1 MSERK
6 EKKKKKLDLASL
18 SPLSHPLPR
27 RQPLSRA
34 PSCRR
39 PLTPKPDDEP
49 RLSSIQYHYRP
60 GTISAFFS
68 RALARHASRRR
79 SRAPVRVY
87 MDGCFDMMHYGHANA
102 LRQAKALGDVLV
114 VGLIPDSQIR
124 MYKVRLFFS
133 STFFSFFF
141 STFFLLGPFL
151 SFLFSFSPSLLS
163 LYRYLTTIQQ
173 GPPVMN
179 DAERKTMVESL
190 KWVDEVLTDVPYE
203 LTPDFLHE
211 LFTRHKIDVVVH
223 GDDPCLLPDGM
234 DAYAHAKAQGR
245 FRVRRG
251 GVVVV
256 FFGSARERRRL

>member
-27 RQPLSRA
+27 CQPLSRA

-39 PLTPKPDDEP
+39 PLTPKPDDKP
-49 RLSSIQYHYRP
+49 RVSSIQYHYRP

-124 MYKVRLFFS
+124 MYKVS
-133 STFFSFFF
+133 CV
-141 STFFLLGPFL
+141 
-151 SFLFSFSPSLLS
+151 FLFL
-163 LYRYLTTIQQ
+163 RAE
-173 GPPVMN
+173 
-179 DAERKTMVESL
+179 AERSRAEMLSDTL
-190 KWVDEVLTDVPYE
+190 L
-203 LTPDFLHE
+203 L
-211 LFTRHKIDVVVH
+211 LFPLALSPPPHLL
-223 GDDPCLLPDGM
+223 LLPRSRTTTKNAKREGPARDGRRRAQGHGRVPEM
-234 DAYAHAKAQGR
+234 GRRSSHGRPLRAHAG
-245 FRVRRG
+245 
-251 GVVVV
+251 
-256 FFGSARERRRL
+256 LPL

>member
-49 RLSSIQYHYRP
+49 RVSSIQYHYRP

-124 MYKVRLFFS
+124 MYKVS
-133 STFFSFFF
+133 CV
-141 STFFLLGPFL
+141 
-151 SFLFSFSPSLLS
+151 FLFSSSGSGAKLSEAELKRRSLLLFPS
-163 LYRYLTTIQQ
+163 S
-173 GPPVMN
+173 GSG
-179 DAERKTMVESL
+179 AEQSGEA
-190 KWVDEVLTDVPYE
+190 
-203 LTPDFLHE
+203 F
-211 LFTRHKIDVVVH
+211 
-223 GDDPCLLPDGM
+223 
-234 DAYAHAKAQGR
+234 
-245 FRVRRG
+245 
-251 GVVVV
+251 
-256 FFGSARERRRL
+256 